1 MKAYGE
7 ENVGNIVSL
16 EHVNV
21 QVPDQS
27 LATLFYVVGLGLTR
41 DPYLNVGLDNM
52 WVNVGEQQFH
62 LPTGPAQL
70 IGGHIGLVMP
80 DLESAEQRLG
90 RVAERLNGT
99 RFAWGR
105 SRGYLEVTCP
115 WGNHI
120 RCYPSGEPA
129 FGDIGLGLVY
139 VEFRVA
145 RGVARAIGKFY
156 EAVFG
161 APSAML
167 EDVSGPAARVAIGR
181 HQALIFRESDA
192 LEPYDGH
199 HVAVYV
205 ADFSRPYRFLSER
218 GLVTEDVRNHQFR
231 FQTLVEPSDGRSVFE
246 LEHEVRSLRHP
257 MYGRRFVNRD
267 PNQSQRNYRRGR
279 DDLIPFRG

>member
-1 MKAYGE
+1 MNEYVE

-21 QVPDQS
+21 QVPDQL

-62 LPTGPAQL
+62 LPTRPAQV
-70 IGGHIGLVMP
+70 IAGHIGLVLP
-80 DLESAEQRLG
+80 DLASAEQRLA
-90 RVAERLNGT
+90 RVAERLKGT
-99 RFAWGR
+99 RFAWSR
-105 SRGYLEVTCP
+105 SNGYLEVTCP
-115 WGNHI
+115 WGNHF
-120 RCYPSGEPA
+120 RCYPSADQA

-145 RGVARAIGKFY
+145 RGVARAIGSFY
-156 EAVFG
+156 ETAFA

-167 EDVSGPAARVAIGR
+167 EDASGPAARVAIGR
-181 HQALIFRESDA
+181 NQALIFRESDA
-192 LEPYDGH
+192 PESYDGH
-199 HVAVYV
+199 HIAVYI
-205 ADFSRPYRFLSER
+205 ADFSRVYRFLSER
-218 GLVTEDVRNHQFR
+218 ELVTEDVRNHQFR
-231 FQTLVEPSDGRSVFE
+231 FQTLVDPKDGRRVFE